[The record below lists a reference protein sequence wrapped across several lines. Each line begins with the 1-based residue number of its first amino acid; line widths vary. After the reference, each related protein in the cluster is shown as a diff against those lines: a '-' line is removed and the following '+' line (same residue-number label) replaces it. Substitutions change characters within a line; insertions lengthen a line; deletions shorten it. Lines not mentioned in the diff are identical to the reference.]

1 MAMHNRAATTILPN
15 KIVQSVVQIM
25 HYTSSIVNYIANRS
39 RTTTSR
45 LAAIGKQAQTNH
57 HNQTDNKILHT
68 SSVKKKKKR
77 FPKRIL
83 IIARYASKATLI
95 L

>member
-68 SSVKKKKKR
+68 SSVKKR